1 MTTEIEILHKN
12 RKAILELIDG
22 FTMDQMNKIPA
33 GFNNN
38 LVWNIAHLIV
48 TQQLLCY
55 KFSELPMKIET
66 SLVEAYVKGTKPSLL
81 VGENEFELIKKL
93 FIDLPEKFEIDYR
106 NNIFKKYLH
115 YTTSL
120 NVELNDIESA
130 LAFVNFHEGIHL
142 GVILSIRKLI

>member
-1 MTTEIEILHKN
+1 MITEIDILRKN
-12 RKAILELIDG
+12 RKTILELIDG
-22 FTMDQMNKIPA
+22 FNMDQMNKIPV

-66 SLVEAYVKGTKPSLL
+66 SMVETYIKGTKPSFI
-81 VGENEFELIKKL
+81 VEETEFELIKKR
-93 FIDLPEKFEIDYR
+93 FIDLPEKFQVDYQ
-106 NNIFKKYLH
+106 NDIFKKYLP

-120 NVELNDIESA
+120 NVELQDIESA
-130 LAFVNFHEGIHL
+130 IAFVNFHEGIHL